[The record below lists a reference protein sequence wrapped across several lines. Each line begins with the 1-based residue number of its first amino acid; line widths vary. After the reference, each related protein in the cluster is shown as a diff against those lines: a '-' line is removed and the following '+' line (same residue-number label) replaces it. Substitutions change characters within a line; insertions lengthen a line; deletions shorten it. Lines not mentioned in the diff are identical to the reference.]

1 MNYILMTFMDIFLI
15 IYILFNLFNMSYVKH
30 SQLILYRYSLYF
42 IVVSIKAINKN
53 CAISF

>member
-1 MNYILMTFMDIFLI
+1 MDIFLI

-42 IVVSIKAINKN
+42 IVVKY
-53 CAISF
+53 